1 MVGREPVAIRPTR
14 YARGAMPIIDVHT
27 HMFTRRWLELLRTHG
42 DPYGVQVRPDG
53 RDEIFRGRTP
63 VVFPQPG
70 HFDYDLRIATMDAAG
85 IDVSIV
91 SLTCPNVYWGGEAV
105 SSEAARESNASMAEA
120 QRAYGDRIRWFTS
133 LPWEYPDRAV
143 EELVRSC
150 DEGAVGVMVLANIAG
165 RSLTE
170 LAFTPIW
177 AEIDRRALPV
187 LVHPGEPP
195 GADLMDMGS
204 YDLSWS
210 VGFMFDTTLAFTRMI
225 FDGFLDRYP
234 DLKLIAAHGGGTL
247 PYLVG
252 RLEKGDQVELPE
264 RRRMTAKPSDYL
276 RRIWY
281 DCITYDPVA
290 LRHLISVV
298 GPDRVLFGTDWPH
311 QVHDVAGSLANTGA
325 LPADQREAIR
335 GTNALR
341 LFGL

>member
-1 MVGREPVAIRPTR
+1 V
-14 YARGAMPIIDVHT
+14 PIIDVHT
-27 HMFTRRWLELLRTHG
+27 HMFTRHWLDLLREHG

-53 RDEIFRGRTP
+53 RDEIFRGATP

-70 HFDYDLRIATMDAAG
+70 HFDYALRIEAMDAAG

-91 SLTCPNVYWGGEAV
+91 SLTCPNVYWGGEEV

-120 QRAYGDRIRWFTS
+120 QRTHSDRIRWFAS
-133 LPWEYPDRAV
+133 LPWEYPERAV
-143 EELVRSC
+143 EELARSC
-150 DEGAVGVMVLANIAG
+150 DEGAVGVMVIANIAG

-170 LAFTPIW
+170 AAFAPIW

-195 GADLMDMGS
+195 GTDLMDMGAF
-204 YDLSWS
+204 DLSWS
-210 VGFMFDTTLAFTRMI
+210 VGFMFDTTLAFTRLI

-234 DLKLIAAHGGGTL
+234 NLKLIAAHGGGTL

-252 RLEKGDQVELPE
+252 RFEKGDEVELPG
-264 RRRMTAKPSDYL
+264 RRRMTAKPTDYL

-281 DCITYDPVA
+281 DCITYDPGA
-290 LRHLISVV
+290 LRYLISVV
-298 GPDRVLFGTDWPH
+298 GAERVLFGTDWPH
-311 QVHDVAGSLANTGA
+311 QVHDVVGSLANTAA
-325 LPADQREAIR
+325 LPADQRDAVR

>member
-1 MVGREPVAIRPTR
+1 
-14 YARGAMPIIDVHT
+14 MPIIDVHT
-27 HMFTRRWLELLRTHG
+27 HMFTRRWLELLRAHG
-42 DPYGVQVRPDG
+42 SPYRVGLRPDG
-53 RDEIFRGRTP
+53 REEIFRGTTP

-70 HFDYDLRIATMDAAG
+70 HFDYEARIATMDAVG

-91 SLTCPNVYWGGEAV
+91 SLTCPNVYWGGEEV
-105 SSEAARESNASMAEA
+105 SAEAARESNGSMASA
-120 QRAYGDRIRWFTS
+120 QRRYRDRIRWFAS
-133 LPWEYPDRAV
+133 LPWEYPRRAV
-143 EELVRSC
+143 EELARSC
-150 DEGAVGVMVLANIAG
+150 DDGAVGVMVIANVAG

-170 LAFTPIW
+170 SAFEPIW

-210 VGFMFDTTLAFTRMI
+210 VGFMFDTTLALARLI

-234 DLKLIAAHGGGTL
+234 NLKLIAAHGGGTL

-252 RLEKGDQVELPE
+252 RFEKGDEVELPE
-264 RRRMTAKPSDYL
+264 RRQMTAPPTDYL

-281 DCITYDPVA
+281 DCITYEPGA
-290 LRHLISVV
+290 LRYLISVV
-298 GPDRVLFGTDWPH
+298 GADRVLFGTDWPH
-311 QVHDVAGSLANTGA
+311 QVHAIKESLANTAA
-325 LPADQREAIR
+325 LPAEQRDAIR